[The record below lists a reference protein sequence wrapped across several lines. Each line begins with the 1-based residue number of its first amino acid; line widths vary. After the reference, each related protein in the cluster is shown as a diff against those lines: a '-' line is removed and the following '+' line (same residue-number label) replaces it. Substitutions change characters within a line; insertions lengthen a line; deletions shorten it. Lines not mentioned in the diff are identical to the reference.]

1 MKNSIKIF
9 ALLLL
14 FSFNSNAQNNYQIKK
29 ATSFS
34 EHAATQLDLSDE
46 DQKFIYDTYI
56 AKFMNDRENIFG
68 KDLSKEE
75 RQAVYKTSSK
85 KLRQS
90 MKVRFD
96 QPTTAAIMKAVL
108 ELQKRNQ

>member
-1 MKNSIKIF
+1 MEGS
-9 ALLLL
+9 
-14 FSFNSNAQNNYQIKK
+14 
-29 ATSFS
+29 
-34 EHAATQLDLSDE
+34 
-46 DQKFIYDTYI
+46 
-56 AKFMNDRENIFG
+56 RENIFG

-75 RQAVYKTSSK
+75 RQAVYKASSK

-96 QPTTAAIMKAVL
+96 QPTTAAIMKSIL

>member
-9 ALLLL
+9 VLLLL

-34 EHAATQLDLSDE
+34 EHAATELELSDE

-68 KDLSKEE
+68 KDLSNEEKKEI
-75 RQAVYKTSSK
+75 YKVSSK

-108 ELQKRNQ
+108 ELQKKNQ

>member
-34 EHAATQLDLSDE
+34 EHATTQLDLSDE

-75 RQAVYKTSSK
+75 RQAVYKASSK

>member
-1 MKNSIKIF
+1 MIIQLRQSVKF
-9 ALLLL
+9 E
-14 FSFNSNAQNNYQIKK
+14 NNYQIKK
-29 ATSFS
+29 ATMFS
-34 EHAATQLDLSDE
+34 EHAATQLELSDE

-75 RQAVYKTSSK
+75 RQAVYKASSK

>member
-9 ALLLL
+9 VLLFI
-14 FSFNSNAQNNYQIKK
+14 FSFNSKAQTTYQTKQ

-34 EHAATQLDLSDE
+34 EHASTQLDLSEE

-56 AKFMNDRENIFG
+56 AKFMNNRANIFG
-68 KDLSKEE
+68 KNLSNEE
-75 RQAVYKTSSK
+75 KKAIYKASRK

-90 MKVRFD
+90 MRVRFD
-96 QPTTAAIMKAVL
+96 QATSAAILKSVV
-108 ELQKRNQ
+108 EFQKKNQ

>member
-34 EHAATQLDLSDE
+34 EHSATQLDLSD
-46 DQKFIYDTYI
+46 DDKKFIYDTFI
-56 AKFMNDRENIFG
+56 VKFMNDRENIFG
-68 KDLSKEE
+68 KDLSNEE
-75 RQAVYKTSSK
+75 KRAVYKASSK
-85 KLRQS
+85 KIRQS
-90 MKVRFD
+90 MRVRFD
-96 QPTTAAIMKAVL
+96 QPSTAAIMKSIS
-108 ELQKRNQ
+108 ELQKKNQ

>member
-1 MKNSIKIF
+1 M
-9 ALLLL
+9 LLLL

-29 ATSFS
+29 ATTFS
-34 EHAATQLDLSDE
+34 EHAATQLELSDE

-56 AKFMNDRENIFG
+56 AKFMDDRENIFG
-68 KDLSKEE
+68 KGLSNDEKK
-75 RQAVYKTSSK
+75 AIYKASSK

-96 QPTTAAIMKAVL
+96 QSTTAAIMKAVL
-108 ELQKRNQ
+108 ELQKKNQ

>member
-14 FSFNSNAQNNYQIKK
+14 FSLNSNSQNKYQIKK
-29 ATSFS
+29 ATMFS
-34 EHAATQLDLSDE
+34 EHAATQLELSDE
-46 DQKFIYDTYI
+46 DQKFIYETYI

-75 RQAVYKTSSK
+75 RQAVYKASSK

>member
-1 MKNSIKIF
+1 M
-9 ALLLL
+9 
-14 FSFNSNAQNNYQIKK
+14 
-29 ATSFS
+29 FS
-34 EHAATQLDLSDE
+34 EHAATQLELTNE
-46 DQKFIYDTYI
+46 DQKFIYDTFI

-68 KDLSKEE
+68 KDLSNEE
-75 RQAVYKTSSK
+75 RKAVYKASSK

-108 ELQKRNQ
+108 ELQKKNQ

>member
-1 MKNSIKIF
+1 MENSIKIF
-9 ALLLL
+9 VLLLL
-14 FSFNSNAQNNYQIKK
+14 FSLNSNAQNNYQIKK
-29 ATSFS
+29 ATMFS
-34 EHAATQLDLSDE
+34 EHAATQLELSQE

-68 KDLSKEE
+68 KDLSNEE
-75 RQAVYKTSSK
+75 KKAVYKASSK

-108 ELQKRNQ
+108 ELQKKNQ

>member
-1 MKNSIKIF
+1 M
-9 ALLLL
+9 LLLL

-29 ATSFS
+29 ATTFS
-34 EHAATQLDLSDE
+34 EHAVTQLELSDE

-56 AKFMNDRENIFG
+56 AKFMDDRENIFG
-68 KDLSKEE
+68 KDLSNDGKK
-75 RQAVYKTSSK
+75 AIYKASSK

-96 QPTTAAIMKAVL
+96 QPTTAAIMNAVL
-108 ELQKRNQ
+108 EIQKKNQ

>member
-9 ALLLL
+9 LLLLL
-14 FSFNSNAQNNYQIKK
+14 FSFDSNAQNNYQIKK
-29 ATSFS
+29 ATMFS
-34 EHAATQLDLSDE
+34 EHAATQLELSDE

-75 RQAVYKTSSK
+75 RQAVYKASSK
-85 KLRQS
+85 KLRKS

>member
-29 ATSFS
+29 AASFS

-75 RQAVYKTSSK
+75 RQAVYKASSK

>member
-34 EHAATQLDLSDE
+34 EHATTQLDLSDE

-75 RQAVYKTSSK
+75 RQAVYKASSK

-96 QPTTAAIMKAVL
+96 QPTTAAIMEAVL

>member
-9 ALLLL
+9 VLLLL
-14 FSFNSNAQNNYQIKK
+14 FPLNSNAQNNYQIKK
-29 ATSFS
+29 ATMFS
-34 EHAATQLDLSDE
+34 EHAATQLELSEE

-56 AKFMNDRENIFG
+56 TKFMNDRENIFG
-68 KDLSKEE
+68 KDLSKDEKK
-75 RQAVYKTSSK
+75 AIYKASSK

-96 QPTTAAIMKAVL
+96 QPTTTTIMKAVL
-108 ELQKRNQ
+108 ELQNRNQ

>member
-1 MKNSIKIF
+1 
-9 ALLLL
+9 
-14 FSFNSNAQNNYQIKK
+14 
-29 ATSFS
+29 
-34 EHAATQLDLSDE
+34 
-46 DQKFIYDTYI
+46 
-56 AKFMNDRENIFG
+56 MNDRENIFG

>member
-9 ALLLL
+9 VLLLL

-29 ATSFS
+29 ATTFS
-34 EHAATQLDLSDE
+34 EHAATQLELSE
-46 DQKFIYDTYI
+46 KDQKFIYDTYI
-56 AKFMNDRENIFG
+56 AKFMDDRENIFG
-68 KDLSKEE
+68 KDLSNDEKK
-75 RQAVYKTSSK
+75 AIYKASSK

-108 ELQKRNQ
+108 ELQKKNQ

>member
-34 EHAATQLDLSDE
+34 EHATTQLDLSDE

-68 KDLSKEE
+68 KDLYKEE
-75 RQAVYKTSSK
+75 RQAVYKASSK

>member
-9 ALLLL
+9 ALLIL

-29 ATSFS
+29 ATTFS
-34 EHAATQLDLSDE
+34 EHAATQLELSDE

-68 KDLSKEE
+68 KDLSNEE
-75 RQAVYKTSSK
+75 KRAVYKASPLPSSPDDA
-85 KLRQS
+85 
-90 MKVRFD
+90 VFD
-96 QPTTAAIMKAVL
+96 REILFYFGV
-108 ELQKRNQ
+108 N

>member
-1 MKNSIKIF
+1 MKNTIKIF
-9 ALLLL
+9 VLLLL
-14 FSFNSNAQNNYQIKK
+14 FSFKSNAQNGYQIKK

-34 EHAATQLDLSDE
+34 EHAATQLDLSEE

-68 KDLSKEE
+68 KDLSNDEKKE
-75 RQAVYKTSSK
+75 VYKASSK
-85 KLRQS
+85 KIRQS
-90 MKVRFD
+90 MRVRFD

-108 ELQKRNQ
+108 ELQKKNQ

>member
-14 FSFNSNAQNNYQIKK
+14 FSFNTNAQNNYQIKK

-34 EHAATQLDLSDE
+34 EHAATQLELSDE

-75 RQAVYKTSSK
+75 RQAVYKASSK
-85 KLRQS
+85 KLRKS

>member
-1 MKNSIKIF
+1 MKNTIKIL
-9 ALLLL
+9 ALLIL

-34 EHAATQLDLSDE
+34 EHAAAQLDLSDE

-56 AKFMNDRENIFG
+56 AKFMNDREDIFG
-68 KDLSKEE
+68 KDLSKDEKK
-75 RQAVYKTSSK
+75 AIYKASSK

-96 QPTTAAIMKAVL
+96 QPTTTAIMKAVL
-108 ELQKRNQ
+108 ELQKKNQ

>member
-75 RQAVYKTSSK
+75 RQAVYKASSK

-108 ELQKRNQ
+108 ELQNRNQ